1 MNKFVIKVPK
11 IYLEILNSIIFL
23 FIVCLVPIVLNTFI
37 NDIFTYLKIN
47 ATILTLIKSI
57 YIVISYI
64 IMSITSIRVMLK
76 IYTSTYLLLN
86 TKVKLD
92 YYEIKIKLP
101 KLIKKDANI
110 GKYK

>member
-1 MNKFVIKVPK
+1 MNKFVIKIPK
-11 IYLEILNSIIFL
+11 IYLEILSCILFL

-37 NDIFTYLKIN
+37 NDIFTYLEIN

-57 YIVISYI
+57 YITISYI
-64 IMSITSIRVMLK
+64 IISFTIIRVMLK
-76 IYTSTYLLLN
+76 IYTSTYLLFN
-86 TKVKLD
+86 TKEKLD
-92 YYEIKIKLP
+92 YYEIEIKLP